1 MRSEQSASV
10 PVQVAPVSRQAI
22 SQYLETNGVLEA
34 ENEVDL
40 VARLTG
46 PITELL
52 VEEGLQV
59 SKDQCLARIDDRD
72 ARNQVAIAK
81 VSYHQAELALERAQ
95 ASWDEDLISREAYD
109 KAVSDMESAAAQ
121 LADRELDLSY
131 TEIRAPFKGLIVTRY
146 IKQSQH
152 VSTGTSLFRISDF
165 NPLLCPIQVP
175 EKDLAS
181 LRIGQPA
188 HLRVEAF
195 PDERFSAR
203 VLRISP
209 TVDSSTG
216 TIKVTLEV
224 EGRGR
229 LRPGMFASVF
239 LVIDRHESA
248 LVIPRDA
255 LVLDSIGDTVF
266 VRDGE
271 VSARREV
278 KLGFRE
284 LDLIEVLE
292 GIEDGEEVIILGQE
306 GLTDGTP
313 IQVMATTAIQPSAS
327 PRFDRP
333 IRAAAG
339 SDEEGTAG
347 EGEERAGSVAPDQPG
362 RSAQG
367 QPGGIQPAG
376 PARPGGPPMSRQGE
390 PGAGRPRARP
400 PAGSMAQDQPGRGER
415 RGMPPHVI
423 EMLRNA
429 TPEQLELFKQRM
441 RDRGMSDE
449 EIEKRI
455 REIRGKEK

>member
-1 MRSEQSASV
+1 MGGEQSVSV

-52 VEEGLQV
+52 VEEGMEV
-59 SKDQCLARIDDRD
+59 SKDQSLARIDDRD
-72 ARNQVAIAK
+72 ARNQVAIAR

-95 ASWDEDLISREAYD
+95 ASWNEDLISREAYD
-109 KAVSDMESAAAQ
+109 KAVSDMESAVAQ

-146 IKQSQH
+146 IRQSQH
-152 VSTGTSLFRISDF
+152 VSSGTSLFRLSDF

-195 PDERFSAR
+195 PDERFAAR
-203 VLRISP
+203 VLRVSP
-209 TVDSSTG
+209 TVDSATG

-224 EGRGR
+224 ESRGR

-248 LVIPRDA
+248 LVIPRNA

-266 VRDGE
+266 VRTGE
-271 VSARREV
+271 VSSRREV

-284 LDLIEVLE
+284 LDLVEVLE
-292 GIEDGEEVIILGQE
+292 GIEDGDEVIVLGQE
-306 GLTDGTP
+306 GLSDGTP
-313 IQVMATTAIQPSAS
+313 IQVMASNEIQPAAP
-327 PRFDRP
+327 PRFEQP
-333 IRAAAG
+333 TRAAAG
-339 SDEEGTAG
+339 PPEEAAEEGGPKAG
-347 EGEERAGSVAPDQPG
+347 SPEPEQPARAG
-362 RSAQG
+362 QG
-367 QPGGIQPAG
+367 QPRRMPPDGEDSPGM
-376 PARPGGPPMSRQGE
+376 RPPRQGE
-390 PGAGRPRARP
+390 PGQGPPGARP
-400 PAGSMAQDQPGRGER
+400 PGSMGPGQPGSGER

-429 TPEQLELFKQRM
+429 TPEQLEFFKQRM
-441 RDRGMSDE
+441 RDRGMSEE

-455 REIRGKEK
+455 REIRGEEKDK